1 MFFKTKIMRKLLIL
15 LLMFATIGCSAQDK
29 LTKSIKQDKLSRSIK
44 KAKKQTMRDFKRGKI
59 KVDYPILT
67 P

>member
-1 MFFKTKIMRKLLIL
+1 MFFKTKIMKKLLIL
-15 LLMFATIGCSAQDK
+15 LLMFATIGCSA
-29 LTKSIKQDKLSRSIK
+29 QDKLSRSIK

>member
-1 MFFKTKIMRKLLIL
+1 MKKLLIL

-29 LTKSIKQDKLSRSIK
+29 LSRSIK
-44 KAKKQTMRDFKRGKI
+44 KAKKQTMKDFKRGKI
-59 KVDYPILT
+59 KVDYPILK

>member
-1 MFFKTKIMRKLLIL
+1 MRKLVIL
-15 LLMFATIGCSAQDK
+15 LLMSIIVSCSSQQK
-29 LTKSIKQDKLSRSIK
+29 LNKSIE
-44 KAKKQTMRDFKRGKI
+44 KAKKQTMKDFKRGKI